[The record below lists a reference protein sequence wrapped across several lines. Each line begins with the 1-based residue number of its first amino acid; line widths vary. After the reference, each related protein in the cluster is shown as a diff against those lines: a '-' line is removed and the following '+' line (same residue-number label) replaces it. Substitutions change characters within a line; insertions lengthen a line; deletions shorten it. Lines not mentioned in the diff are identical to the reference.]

1 LTSESVTFAL
11 GARAGVR
18 VDRVPSV
25 FIGIDAPPV
34 VVEDMLLH
42 SLKIHQ
48 ARESRMRAPRAGLDT
63 VPEPSVHW
71 ALAAG
76 RAPLSSSEPAQQ
88 SRLVDAVLAEQHDEW
103 AEQRR
108 HLDVDVL
115 G

>member
-1 LTSESVTFAL
+1 MFASTA
-11 GARAGVR
+11 GAGVR

-25 FIGIDAPPV
+25 FIGIDASPV

-63 VPEPSVHW
+63 VRGPSVHW

-76 RAPLSSSEPAQQ
+76 RAPHGHNAIP
-88 SRLVDAVLAEQHDEW
+88 RRDHIGDAVDGA
-103 AEQRR
+103 QR
-108 HLDVDVL
+108 
-115 G
+115 GY